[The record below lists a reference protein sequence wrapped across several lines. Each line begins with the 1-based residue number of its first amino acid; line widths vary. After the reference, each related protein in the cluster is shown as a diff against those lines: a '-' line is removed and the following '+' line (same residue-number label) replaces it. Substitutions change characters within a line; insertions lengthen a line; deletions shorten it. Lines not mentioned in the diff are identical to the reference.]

1 MIEEARSRANT
12 ILLRGD
18 LATVDFRLIHKA
30 VVESSF
36 KPQATTTARPQQWRS
51 HKTSSGQRL
60 VQEQRLS
67 ELGL

>member
-1 MIEEARSRANT
+1 MIEEARSRANAM
-12 ILLRGD
+12 LLLGD

-30 VVESSF
+30 VVESPF
-36 KPQATTTARPQQWRS
+36 KSQAITTARPQQWRS
-51 HKTSSGQRL
+51 YNTSSGYRL